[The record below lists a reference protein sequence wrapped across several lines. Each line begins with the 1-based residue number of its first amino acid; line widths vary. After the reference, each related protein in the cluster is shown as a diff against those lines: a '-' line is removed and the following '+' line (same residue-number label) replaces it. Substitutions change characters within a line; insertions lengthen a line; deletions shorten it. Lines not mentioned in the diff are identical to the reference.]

1 MDSLLLTPKPSAVAL
16 VAPNAPRKRKAPTP
30 ALQHDVIVMRPLQ
43 QQQQQL
49 AENDEN
55 AAPLTATTTTTTT
68 TTTTEVTTTED
79 VTLRRNEF
87 ADGSAEEIEL
97 TISTVVTVITT
108 RKVSQ
113 ISAPT
118 PVTN

>member
-68 TTTTEVTTTED
+68 TTEVTTTED